1 MIDYFLEDDWLKW
14 SGLRYLLNEKAT
26 KWFLRVIGGYGIV
39 QVLAQDLGVK
49 TGKVQR
55 NLIQNPISQAILLT
69 SGAYAITNKI
79 DEGFLSTIIYLS
91 LKYNVS
97 GNRTS
102 NVCFEDV

>member
-1 MIDYFLEDDWLKW
+1 NWLNW
-14 SGLRYLLNEKAT
+14 TGLRYLLNEKAL

-55 NLIQNPISQAILLT
+55 NLIQNPISQVILLT
-69 SGAYAITNKI
+69 SGAYTITNKV
-79 DEGFLSTIIYLS
+79 DEAFLSALTYLT

-102 NVCFEDV
+102 EVCFEDV